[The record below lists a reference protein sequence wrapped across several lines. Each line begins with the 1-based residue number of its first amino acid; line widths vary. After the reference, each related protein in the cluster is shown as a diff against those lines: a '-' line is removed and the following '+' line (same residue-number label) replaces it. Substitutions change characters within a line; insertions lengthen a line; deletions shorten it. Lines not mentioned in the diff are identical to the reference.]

1 MIARITSAQVAPERI
16 DEFAQWWQDTIGGF
30 KGRTPGF
37 HSAYLLGDRQ
47 TGRGQG
53 IALWESRETMEAA
66 LPQIDSGGEFVGR
79 LISEQSE
86 AVQARKIGRK
96 ASSK

>member
-66 LPQIDSGGEFVGR
+66 LPQINQVLQQAAQFATSAPHVEILEVVG
-79 LISEQSE
+79 Q
-86 AVQARKIGRK
+86 V
-96 ASSK
+96 